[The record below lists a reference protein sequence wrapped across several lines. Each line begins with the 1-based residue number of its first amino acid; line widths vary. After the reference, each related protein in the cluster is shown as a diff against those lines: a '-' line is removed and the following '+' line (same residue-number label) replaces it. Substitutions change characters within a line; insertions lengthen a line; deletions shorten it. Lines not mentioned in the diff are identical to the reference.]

1 MSKKEKEMIPYL
13 FSSPANQTFQ
23 EEEEQEEEISPPP
36 PTSPTPPTLQHVL
49 ENMWE
54 RNGKKNMGWDLDHS
68 VFCRNGV
75 MLHNLIIKK
84 REGVVDDFIMNFSY
98 SIYHSSNVGVFRVVN
113 LSSFSAAVQ
122 FLWRFLDDFVVCHEC
137 TALVKKTDTVSYMSY
152 MSYTTHNNNKD
163 SDAVCCLSCM
173 FFKQYMEFHAKKTEI
188 CAICLDPV
196 YRFSLPCGH
205 MFHRL
210 CLMKTAKRSHM
221 RCAMCRQRIPQHV
234 LDYIYEI
241 DFYDRHNGKEQVH
254 GGEDNHHD
262 DDDDD
267 DGNNIENVHN
277 NDNNYEEEEDDNDSD
292 ENV

>member
-1 MSKKEKEMIPYL
+1 
-13 FSSPANQTFQ
+13 
-23 EEEEQEEEISPPP
+23 
-36 PTSPTPPTLQHVL
+36 
-49 ENMWE
+49 
-54 RNGKKNMGWDLDHS
+54 
-68 VFCRNGV
+68 
-75 MLHNLIIKK
+75 
-84 REGVVDDFIMNFSY
+84 
-98 SIYHSSNVGVFRVVN
+98 
-113 LSSFSAAVQ
+113 
-122 FLWRFLDDFVVCHEC
+122 
-137 TALVKKTDTVSYMSY
+137 
-152 MSYTTHNNNKD
+152 
-163 SDAVCCLSCM
+163 
-173 FFKQYMEFHAKKTEI
+173 MEFHAKKTEI

-277 NDNNYEEEEDDNDSD
+277 NDNNYEEEEEEDDNDSD